1 MLAATFVVCDYK
13 LQYFDHI
20 RATLSVFTYPVIKV
34 VDFPL
39 SLLSQ
44 LSMYS
49 SSHNSLLLENQRLK
63 LDSLALKGELQ
74 KLDSVMQE
82 NEHLR
87 KLLHAGQSSD
97 SSYRVAGIL
106 KVDPDPFSHQIVID
120 KGEADNTK
128 TGQAIIDDKGLIGII
143 VAKSNYT
150 SNVMLISDSS
160 SAIPVENIRNGIR
173 AIAVGTG
180 NINILKLK
188 HITNTADIKVGD
200 VLATSGLGGKLPAGF
215 PVAKVIEVEVD
226 PSKPFAIVS
235 LEPLAS
241 LEKNRHVLLVDIPEE
256 SNG

>member
-1 MLAATFVVCDYK
+1 V
-13 LQYFDHI
+13 
-20 RATLSVFTYPVIKV
+20 RASLSVFTYPLIKV

-39 SLLSQ
+39 SLLAQ

-49 SSHNSLLLENQRLK
+49 SSHNSLVLENQRLK
-63 LDSLALKGELQ
+63 LDSLVLKGELQ
-74 KLDSVMQE
+74 KLDSLLQE
-82 NEHLR
+82 NEQLR
-87 KLLHAGQSSD
+87 KLLHAGESNSTY
-97 SSYRVAGIL
+97 YRVAGIL

-120 KGEADNTK
+120 KGEKHYVK
-128 TGQAIIDDKGLIGII
+128 TGQAIIDDNGLMGTV

-180 NINILKLK
+180 NINVLKLK

-200 VLATSGLGGKLPAGF
+200 ILATSGLGGKLPAGF
-215 PVAKVIEVEVD
+215 PVAKVIEVEID

-235 LEPLAS
+235 LAPLAS
-241 LEKNRHVLLVDIPEE
+241 LEKNRHVLLVDIPVDNPEVA
-256 SNG
+256 NG